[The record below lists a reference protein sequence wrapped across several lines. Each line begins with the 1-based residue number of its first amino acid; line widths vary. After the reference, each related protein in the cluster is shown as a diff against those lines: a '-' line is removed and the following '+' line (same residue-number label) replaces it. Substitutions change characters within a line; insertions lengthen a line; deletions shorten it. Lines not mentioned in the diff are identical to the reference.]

1 MPEQLLVEHCAPT
14 FAGIKVG
21 NLFSMSIDEETDVR
35 EELRE
40 INKLLRK
47 KGLRAIPVRITEN
60 KAFIFLYRPN
70 DLSRALRDPEAQE
83 ILREQGYHDGDTSAL
98 LAQLVYKIRKNAN
111 FPHEIGLFLGYPP
124 VDVRGFMNSPTN
136 GVKCAG
142 YWKVYGDEEK
152 ALKTFNKYKKCT
164 EVYCRLLACGR
175 PLSKMIVKSH

>member
-21 NLFSMSIDEETDVR
+21 NLFSMTIEPGTDLK

-40 INKLLRK
+40 LNKLLHK
-47 KGLRAIPVRITEN
+47 KGLRAIPIRITED
-60 KAFIFLYRPN
+60 KAFIFLYRPK

-83 ILREQGYHDGDTSAL
+83 ILKEQGYHPGDAGAL
-98 LAQLVYKIRKNAN
+98 LAQLVYKMKMNAA

-124 VDVRGFMNSPTN
+124 VDVRGFMNNPNS
-136 GVKCAG
+136 GVKYAG

-152 ALKTFNKYKKCT
+152 AKKTFTKYKKCT
-164 EVYCRLLACGR
+164 EIYCRLHAGGR
-175 PLSKMIVKSH
+175 PLAKMIVKN